1 MVIAAA
7 RKHETPPTVRFPR
20 WCFRAATLLG
30 AGLLSLA
37 PSAVQPAGFQLRTG
51 SPDWS
56 ANAFAGMAAKGYDAG
71 TAWTNPAGMTLLDRS
86 EIDNGL
92 NAIFPSA
99 KFSGQNLVGPVPV
112 PGSQGGNAAD
122 FGLTPS
128 LEGVWSYDPRLKFGL
143 AAEAPFGLRTTYPAD
158 FVGRY
163 QASVSSL
170 SDIEIGL
177 SAAYRINQH
186 LSLGAGPIFDAFQ
199 TRLTN
204 AINIGP
210 TAALTGD
217 PAIDIHGSDWA
228 LGYHLGVLYEIN
240 PHVRLGLDYR
250 SRINHQV
257 SGAQTIF
264 IPPLLARASP
274 ATADLLAAGNTNA
287 TAKTTLPDILTLSSY
302 ADLSE
307 EWSLMATTQWTHWS
321 LLQQL
326 TVVGANGQTESLA
339 IRFRSTWFASLGANY
354 RPRWAPRLMLQTGTG
369 FDQSPVDNT
378 TRSPRIPTRAS
389 VPLGV
394 GLTYA
399 VLPNASLQLAY
410 LHEFGVGNSGVN
422 FSSTP
427 TAGRLVGSYADHA
440 DVVSVGAKVTF

>member
-1 MVIAAA
+1 MPSI
-7 RKHETPPTVRFPR
+7 TSFPR
-20 WCFRAATLLG
+20 RSVHAAILLG
-30 AGLLSLA
+30 AGLLPLIPTTA
-37 PSAVQPAGFQLRTG
+37 RAAGFQLRTG

-56 ANAFAGMAAKGYDAG
+56 ANAFAGMAAKSYDAG

-86 EIDNGL
+86 EIDTGL
-92 NAIFPSA
+92 NGIFPSA
-99 KFSGQNLVGPVPV
+99 KFSGQNLIGPVPV
-112 PGSQGGNAAD
+112 PGSQGGNAAA

-128 LEGVWSYDPRLKFGL
+128 LEGVWSYAPQLKFGL
-143 AAEAPFGLRTTYPAD
+143 AVEAPFGLRTTYPAD

-170 SDIEIGL
+170 SDTEIGL
-177 SAAYRINQH
+177 SAALRVDQH
-186 LSLGAGPIFDAFQ
+186 LSLGAGPIFDVFQ

-217 PAIDIHGSDWA
+217 PAIDIHASDWA
-228 LGYHLGVLYEIN
+228 LGYHLGALYEIN

-250 SRINHQV
+250 SRINHQL

-274 ATADLLAAGNTNA
+274 ATAAQLAALNTNV
-287 TAKTTLPDILTLSSY
+287 TANTTLPDVLTLGY
-302 ADLSE
+302 YHDLSD
-307 EWSLMATTQWTHWS
+307 EWSLMATAQWTHWS
-321 LLQQL
+321 LLQQV
-326 TVVGANGQTESLA
+326 TVAGANGQAENLA

-354 RPRWAPRLMLQTGTG
+354 RPRWAPRLMLQAGTG
-369 FDQSPVDNT
+369 FDQSPADDT
-378 TRSPRIPTRAS
+378 TRSPRIPTRAT

-399 VLPNASLQLAY
+399 VLPSASLQLAY
-410 LHEFGVGNSGVN
+410 LHEFGVGNSGVD
-422 FSSTP
+422 FSSIP
-427 TAGRLVGSYADHA
+427 AAGRLIGAYASHA
-440 DVVSVGAKVTF
+440 DVVSVGAKVVF

>member
-1 MVIAAA
+1 MPLTTLFPCRPAHAALLLVA
-7 RKHETPPTVRFPR
+7 PLLALLPT
-20 WCFRAATLLG
+20 AAH
-30 AGLLSLA
+30 S
-37 PSAVQPAGFQLRTG
+37 AGFQLRTG

-86 EIDNGL
+86 EIDTGL

-99 KFSGQNLVGPVPV
+99 RFSGQDLIGPVPV
-112 PGSQGGNAAD
+112 PGSQGGNAAE

-128 LEGVWSYDPRLKFGL
+128 LEGVWSYAPRLKFGL
-143 AAEAPFGLRTTYPAD
+143 AVEAPFGLRTTYPAD

-163 QASVSSL
+163 QANVSSV

-177 SAAYRINQH
+177 SAAFRINQH

-210 TAALTGD
+210 VSALTGD

-250 SRINHQV
+250 SRINHQL
-257 SGAQTIF
+257 SGAQSIF
-264 IPPLLARASP
+264 VPPLLARASP
-274 ATADLLAAGNTNA
+274 ATAALLAARNTSA
-287 TAKTTLPDILTLSSY
+287 TAKATLPDILTLSYY

-307 EWSLMATTQWTHWS
+307 EWSLMATAQWTHWS
-321 LLQQL
+321 LLQQV

-339 IRFRSTWFASLGANY
+339 LKFRSTWFASVGANY
-354 RPRWAPRLMLQTGTG
+354 HPRWAPRLTLQAGTG
-369 FDQSPVDNT
+369 FDRSPVDNT
-378 TRSPRIPTRAS
+378 TRSPRIPARAG

-399 VLPNASLQLAY
+399 VLPNTSLQLAY
-410 LHEFGVGNSGVN
+410 LHEFYVRESGVD

-427 TAGRLVGSYADHA
+427 SAGRIIGSYASHA
-440 DVVSVGAKVTF
+440 DVVSVGAKMMF